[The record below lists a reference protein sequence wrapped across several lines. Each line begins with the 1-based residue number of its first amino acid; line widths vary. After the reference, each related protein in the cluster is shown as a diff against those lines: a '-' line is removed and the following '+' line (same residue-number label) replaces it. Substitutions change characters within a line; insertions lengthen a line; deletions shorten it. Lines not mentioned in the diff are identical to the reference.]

1 MNQKRRTN
9 DSVTTN
15 DFKCDKENLLHS
27 TCTSTSN
34 AINDNT

>member
-15 DFKCDKENLLHS
+15 DFKCDKENLLRS
-27 TCTSTSN
+27 ACTSNN